1 MKKLIV
7 ITAILAIGIFSL
19 WYYTRHPLQTTVTVR
34 NTIFTVDVAVT
45 PKEKEIG
52 LGNRDS
58 LASDHGLLFV
68 YDHKEMFSFW
78 MKNMR
83 FPIDIIWIDEQT
95 IVDIT
100 RSVPVSDNPVSD
112 LPIYHPIAPIDK
124 VLEVNA
130 GIADIYGISIGD
142 KIIIKN

>member
-34 NTIFTVDVAVT
+34 NTTFIVDVAVT
-45 PKEKEIG
+45 AKEKELG

-58 LASDHGLLFV
+58 LAADHGMLFV
-68 YDHKEMFSFW
+68 YDHKEIFPFW

-83 FPIDIIWIDEQT
+83 FPIDIIWIDDQT
-95 IVDIT
+95 IVDIS
-100 RSVPVSDNPVSD
+100 RNVPVSDKPVRD
-112 LPIYHPIAPIDK
+112 LPIYHPSMPIDK
-124 VLEVNA
+124 VLELPA
-130 GIADIYGISIGD
+130 GTSDRVGIIIGD
-142 KIIIKN
+142 KITIKS